1 MVPRLTSS
9 RLDLNLV
16 GIFYLGKFSGGL
28 KMAQQKQRR
37 FVSVTVLI
45 VGLMLIFG
53 VGMIYFKLAPYVPL
67 TLGLMITMIFGRLNG
82 YSWQSVQ
89 DQLLAGVRIGL
100 SPIFLFL
107 LIGMIIALWMG
118 DGVISTL
125 LWSGLQLARP
135 DWFLPGAFVI
145 SAVIGTAIGSSFT
158 TIATIGVA
166 LMGIGTTFGI
176 PMPMLAGAII
186 SGAIFGD
193 KSSPLSGSTNLAASI
208 AGSELFEHIKNM
220 MWTTIPAFGLSLIG
234 FTGLGLMHHT
244 GASAESLMSL
254 QSHLTPQWWSLT
266 LVGLLFVTAWLKIPA
281 IPTLLINVTASAF
294 VFLQSNSVMTLSHVI
309 MDGFKTTSSDPMVQ
323 DLLNRGGMLS
333 MMGTVL
339 IIILALA
346 LGGILTEEAILA
358 DFMAPLIKQVR
369 TQAEAV
375 IGTLLTGILANF
387 MIGEKCLATILPGE
401 LWKPT
406 FKRLGLAPVALSRT
420 LEDSGTVVNYLVPW
434 GVAGSFCAQTLGVPV
449 THFAVF
455 AIFAWASPICSMISA
470 MTKIGLAQNDD

>member
-1 MVPRLTSS
+1 ME
-9 RLDLNLV
+9 
-16 GIFYLGKFSGGL
+16 
-28 KMAQQKQRR
+28 QQKRR
-37 FVSVTVLI
+37 FIAVTGLI
-45 VGLMLIFG
+45 IGLMLIFG
-53 VGMIYFKLAPYVPL
+53 IGMIHFKLAPYVPL
-67 TLGLMITMIFGRLNG
+67 TLGLMVTMIFGRLNG
-82 YSWQSVQ
+82 YSWQIVQ
-89 DQLLAGVRIGL
+89 NQLLAGVRIGL
-100 SPIFLFL
+100 APIFLFL

-125 LWSGLQLARP
+125 LWSGLHLAQP
-135 DWFLPGAFVI
+135 NWFLPAAFVI
-145 SAVIGTAIGSSFT
+145 SALIGTAIGSSFT

-208 AGSELFEHIKNM
+208 AGSELFAHIKNM
-220 MWTTIPAFGLSLIG
+220 MWTTIPAFVLSLIG
-234 FTGLGLMHHT
+234 FTSLGLLHHT
-244 GASAESLMSL
+244 QASPASLMQL
-254 QSHLTPQWWSLT
+254 QAHLTPQWWSLL
-266 LVGLLFVTAWLKIPA
+266 LVGLLFVTAWFKIPA
-281 IPTLLINVTASAF
+281 IPTLLINVAASAL
-294 VFLQSNSVMTLSHVI
+294 VFLHTHTVANLSDVM
-309 MDGFKTTSSDPMVQ
+309 MNGFKTTSSDATVQ
-323 DLLNRGGMLS
+323 ALLNRGGMLS
-333 MMGTVL
+333 MMSTVL

-346 LGGILTEEAILA
+346 LGGILTEESILA
-358 DFMAPLIKQVR
+358 DFMAPLIKRVT

-375 IGTLLTGILANF
+375 IGTLMTGILANF

-406 FKRLGLAPVALSRT
+406 FKRLDLAPVALSRT

-455 AIFAWASPICSMISA
+455 AIFAWASPLCSMISA
-470 MTKIGLAQNDD
+470 VTKVGLEQSDD